1 MTLNVFAIGTRA
13 QLIKVAPIVLAFEH
27 IGLPCILLMTGQHKE
42 TMQDIIGEFSLKSPR
57 CFAVEAEERATIPGL
72 LAWLPKAYE
81 GIRRAFR
88 TLHDSPTERKLN
100 VLVHGDTL
108 TTLLSAHC
116 AMKAGARVIH
126 LESGLTSGSLF
137 DPFPEELVRRA
148 VFRMTDVAVCPD
160 ERSAAHMRKV
170 SKAVVFDS
178 RGNSIVDAARF
189 ALSRDA
195 CQKDERH
202 APYLL
207 FSIHRFQNI
216 YRSERLKEIV
226 ALIAELTEYF
236 EVFFILHPSTKKRLA
251 RQGLLSRLAALP
263 RVRLSDRMAYGDF
276 IRLAGKSECVLTDGG
291 SNQEELA
298 YLGTPTI
305 IMRDCTERQDG
316 IGNNAI
322 MEREAGNLVEYLRDG
337 NYRGLRKERGVPFEI
352 GPSHRIANYVKEMD
366 KEDKWLPS

>member
-13 QLIKVAPIVLAFEH
+13 QLIKVAPIVLAFER

-42 TMQDIIGEFSLKSPR
+42 TMQDIIGEFSLKSPQR
-57 CFAVEAEERATIPGL
+57 FAVEARERATILGL
-72 LAWLPKAYE
+72 LAWLPKAYK
-81 GIRRAFR
+81 GIQRAFR
-88 TLHDSPTERKLN
+88 ALRDSQTERNLN

-126 LESGLTSGSLF
+126 LESGLTSGRLF
-137 DPFPEELVRRA
+137 DPFPEELIRRT
-148 VFRMTDVAVCPD
+148 VFRMTDIAVCPD
-160 ERSAAHMRKV
+160 ERAAAHMRKV
-170 SKAVVFDS
+170 GKAAVFDS
-178 RGNSIVDAARF
+178 HGNSIVDAARF
-189 ALSRDA
+189 ALSQDTCR
-195 CQKDERH
+195 KDRHH

-226 ALIAELTEYF
+226 ALIAKLAEYF
-236 EVFFILHPSTKKRLA
+236 EIFFILHPSTKKRLA
-251 RQGLLSRLAALP
+251 RLGLLSRLAALP
-263 RVRLSDRMAYGDF
+263 KVRLSDRMAYGDF

-322 MEREAGNLVEYLRDG
+322 MEHETGDLIGYLRDG
-337 NYRGLRKERGVPFEI
+337 NYRGLRKEMGVSFGI
-352 GPSHRIANYVKEMD
+352 GPSHRIADYVKEMD
-366 KEDKWLPS
+366 RENK